1 MKTDHLRTVVSYL
14 CLSIFVGTASEAES
28 KLLSDYISDSPSAS
42 VPAWIAKET
51 GIFNKS
57 GLDIDLVFFDGSTR
71 GIQSLL
77 AGDLSFTEAVGTSAI
92 NGRIAGGDIA
102 IVNGVINTLPYYVVG
117 KPVIKSRD
125 DLKGRTAA
133 VHIPGTAADFALRL
147 ALKKVGIAYNQIQ
160 AITVGGGPARIT
172 SVIGGQTDFTVV
184 SDAEKIQG
192 EKAGLKVVI
201 DMAELKVPF
210 LYTCTVTSR
219 QLIREQPD
227 TVRRM
232 VVAIAAGINLFK
244 TRKEES
250 IKIMS
255 KYTRGPSR
263 TILEGAYSAYSQLF
277 VDDTYPTLEGLRNT
291 LEVQSSWDPKAARAK
306 AEDFVDLRFV
316 DQLRSSG
323 FIDKLYGRK

>member
-1 MKTDHLRTVVSYL
+1 MKNVYLRAVVF
-14 CLSIFVGTASEAES
+14 CLSVSIVVGKASDAES
-28 KLLSDYISDSPSAS
+28 KLLSAYISDSPSAS
-42 VPAWIAKET
+42 VPQWIAKET
-51 GIFNKS
+51 GLFKKH
-57 GLDIDLVFFDGSTR
+57 GLDIDLVFIDGSTR

-77 AGDLSFTEAVGTSAI
+77 AGDLNFTEAVGTSAI

-102 IVNGVINTLPYYVVG
+102 IINGLVNTLPYYIIG
-117 KPVIKSRD
+117 KPAIKSPE

-147 ALKKVGIAYNQIQ
+147 ALKKVGIAYNQIK
-160 AITVGGGPARIT
+160 AVTVGGGPARIA

-192 EKAGLKVVI
+192 EKAGLKMII

-210 LYTCTVTSR
+210 LYTCIVTSR
-219 QLIREQPD
+219 QRIREQPD
-227 TVRRM
+227 AVRGM
-232 VVAIAAGINLFK
+232 VEAIAEGIHFFK

-250 IKIMS
+250 IKILS

-263 TILEGAYSAYSQLF
+263 SILEGAYSAYSQLF
-277 VDDTYPTLEGLRNT
+277 VEDTYPTLEGLRNT
-291 LEVQSSWDPKAARAK
+291 LEVQSSLDPKAAKAK

-316 DQLRSSG
+316 DQLRSTG

>member
-1 MKTDHLRTVVSYL
+1 MNKLHFQAVMICLLFLMLFGKSSAAPAKLVS
-14 CLSIFVGTASEAES
+14 A
-28 KLLSDYISDSPSAS
+28 YISDSPSAS
-42 VPAWIAKET
+42 VPQWIAKEM
-51 GIFNKS
+51 GIFKKHD
-57 GLDIDLVFFDGSTR
+57 LDIDLIFIDGSTR

-102 IVNGVINTLPYYVVG
+102 IIDGLVNTLPYYVIG
-117 KPVIKSRD
+117 KAAIKSRD

-147 ALKKVGIAYNQIQ
+147 ALKKVGIAYNQIK
-160 AITVGGGPARIT
+160 AITVGGGPARIA
-172 SVIGGQTDFTVV
+172 SVISGQTDFTVV

-192 EKAGLKVVI
+192 EKAGLKMII

-210 LYTCTVTSR
+210 LYTCIVASR
-219 QLIREQPD
+219 QRIREQPD
-227 TVRRM
+227 TVRGM
-232 VVAIAAGINLFK
+232 VEALAEAIHFFK
-244 TRKEES
+244 THKEES

-263 TILEGAYSAYSQLF
+263 VILEGAYAAYNQLF
-277 VDDTYPTLEGLRNT
+277 VEDTYPTLEGLKNT
-291 LEVQSSWDPKAARAK
+291 LEVQSSWDPKAAKAK
-306 AEDFVDLRFV
+306 VEDFVDLRFV

-323 FIDKLYGRK
+323 FVEKLYGRK

>member
-1 MKTDHLRTVVSYL
+1 MKNVYLRAAVF
-14 CLSIFVGTASEAES
+14 CLSVAIVAGEASEAQA
-28 KLLSDYISDSPSAS
+28 KLLSAYISDSPSAS
-42 VPAWIAKET
+42 VPQWIAKET
-51 GIFNKS
+51 GLFKKH
-57 GLDIDLVFFDGSTR
+57 GLDIDLVFIDGSTR

-77 AGDLSFTEAVGTSAI
+77 AGDLNFTEAVGTSAI
-92 NGRIAGGDIA
+92 NGRLAGGDIA
-102 IVNGVINTLPYYVVG
+102 IVNGLVNTLPYYIIG
-117 KPVIKSRD
+117 KPAIKSPE

-147 ALKKVGIAYNQIQ
+147 ALKKVGIAYNQIK
-160 AITVGGGPARIT
+160 AITVGGGPARIA

-192 EKAGLKVVI
+192 ESAGLKMII

-210 LYTCTVTSR
+210 LYTCMVTSR
-219 QLIREQPD
+219 QRIREQTD
-227 TVRRM
+227 SVRGM
-232 VVAIAAGINLFK
+232 VEAIAEAIHFFK

-263 TILEGAYSAYSQLF
+263 AILEGAYSAYNQLF
-277 VDDTYPTLEGLRNT
+277 VEDTYPTLEGLRNT
-291 LEVQSSWDPKAARAK
+291 LEVQSSLDPKAAKAK

-316 DQLRSSG
+316 DQLRSTG

>member
-1 MKTDHLRTVVSYL
+1 MKSVYL
-14 CLSIFVGTASEAES
+14 HAIVFCLSVLIVVGNASEAES
-28 KLLSDYISDSPSAS
+28 KLLSAYISDSPSAS

-51 GIFNKS
+51 GIFKKY
-57 GLDIDLVFFDGSTR
+57 GLDIDLVFIDGSTR

-77 AGDLSFTEAVGTSAI
+77 AGDLSFTEAVGTAAI

-102 IVNGVINTLPYYVVG
+102 IINGAVNTLPYYVVG
-117 KPVIKSRD
+117 KAVIKSRD

-147 ALKKVGIAYNQIQ
+147 ALKKVGIAYNQIK
-160 AITVGGGPARIT
+160 AITVGGGPARIG
-172 SVIGGQTDFTVV
+172 SVIGGQTDFSVV

-192 EKAGLKVVI
+192 EKAGLKTII

-210 LYTCTVTSR
+210 LYTCMVTSR
-219 QLIREQPD
+219 QRIREQPD
-227 TVRRM
+227 AVRGM
-232 VVAIAAGINLFK
+232 VQAIAEAIHFFK

-277 VDDTYPTLEGLRNT
+277 VEDTYPTLEGLRNT
-291 LEVQSSWDPKAARAK
+291 LEIQSSWDPKAAKAK
-306 AEDFVDLRFV
+306 VEDFVDLRFV
-316 DQLRSSG
+316 DQLRSTG
-323 FIDKLYGRK
+323 FIEKLYGRK

>member
-1 MKTDHLRTVVSYL
+1 MKTAYFVTAIV
-14 CLSIFVGTASEAES
+14 CLSLGVIIGTSLESES
-28 KLLSDYISDSPSAS
+28 KLLSAYISDSPSSS

-51 GIFNKS
+51 GLFKKS
-57 GLDIDLVFFDGSTR
+57 GLDVDLVFIDGSTR

-102 IVNGVINTLPYYVVG
+102 IVNGVVNTLPYYVIG
-117 KPVIKSRD
+117 KASIKSRE

-147 ALKKVGIAYNQIQ
+147 ALKQVGIPYNQIK
-160 AITVGGGPARIT
+160 AITVGGGPARIS
-172 SVIGGQTDFTVV
+172 SVIGGQTDFTIV

-192 EKAGLKVVI
+192 ERNGLKVVI
-201 DMAELKVPF
+201 DMAALKVPF
-210 LYTCTVTSR
+210 LYTCTATSR
-219 QLIREQPD
+219 QMIREQPNS
-227 TVRRM
+227 VQRM
-232 VVAIAAGINLFK
+232 VEAIAAGVHFFK
-244 TRKEES
+244 TNKEES

-255 KYTRGPSR
+255 KYTRGPNR
-263 TILEGAYSAYSQLF
+263 AILEGAYSAYSQLF
-277 VDDTYPTLEGLRNT
+277 VEDTYPTVEGLRNT
-291 LEVQSSWDPKAARAK
+291 LEVQSSWDPKAAKAK

-323 FIDKLYGRK
+323 YVDKLYGRR

>member
-1 MKTDHLRTVVSYL
+1 MKQAYLGAVAL
-14 CLSIFVGTASEAES
+14 CLSLSIAVEQGLAAQG
-28 KLLSDYISDSPSAS
+28 KLLSAYISDSPSSS
-42 VPAWIAKET
+42 VPAWVAKET
-51 GIFNKS
+51 GIFKKH
-57 GLDIDLVFFDGSTR
+57 GLDIDLVFIDGSTR

-102 IVNGVINTLPYYVVG
+102 IVNGVVNTLPYYVIG
-117 KPVIKSRD
+117 KAVIKSRE

-147 ALKKVGIAYNQIQ
+147 ALKRIGIAYNQIK
-160 AITVGGGPARIT
+160 AITVGGGPARVT
-172 SVIGGQTDFTVV
+172 SVISGQTDFTVV

-192 EKAGLKVVI
+192 ESAGLKVVI

-232 VVAIAAGINLFK
+232 VEAIAAGVHFFK
-244 TRKEES
+244 THKEES

-277 VDDTYPTLEGLRNT
+277 VEDTYPTLEGLRNT
-291 LEVQSSWDPKAARAK
+291 LEVQSSWDPKAAKAK

-316 DQLRSSG
+316 DQLRSTG
-323 FIDKLYGRK
+323 YIDKLYGRK

>member
-1 MKTDHLRTVVSYL
+1 MKKAYLGAVVFCL
-14 CLSIFVGTASEAES
+14 CLLIAVEQGSAAQGKILAA
-28 KLLSDYISDSPSAS
+28 YISDSPSSS
-42 VPAWIAKET
+42 VPAWVAKET
-51 GIFNKS
+51 GIFKKQ
-57 GLDIDLVFFDGSTR
+57 GLDIDLVFIDGSTR

-102 IVNGVINTLPYYVVG
+102 IVNGVVNTLPYYVIG
-117 KPVIKSRD
+117 KAVIKSRE

-147 ALKKVGIAYNQIQ
+147 ALKRIGIPYNQIK
-160 AITVGGGPARIT
+160 AITVGGGPARVT

-192 EKAGLKVVI
+192 ERAGLKVVI

-210 LYTCTVTSR
+210 LYTCTVASR
-219 QLIREQPD
+219 KLIREQPD

-232 VVAIAAGINLFK
+232 VEAIAVGVHFFK
-244 TRKEES
+244 THKEES

-263 TILEGAYSAYSQLF
+263 AILEGAYSAYSQLF
-277 VDDTYPTLEGLRNT
+277 VEDTYPTLEGLRNT
-291 LEVQSSWDPKAARAK
+291 LEVQSSWDSKAAKAK

-316 DQLRSSG
+316 DQLRSTG

>member
-1 MKTDHLRTVVSYL
+1 MKNSYFL
-14 CLSIFVGTASEAES
+14 AGMLCACLSILVGTGSAAQG
-28 KLLSDYISDSPSAS
+28 KLLSAYISDSPSAS

-51 GIFNKS
+51 GIYKKY
-57 GLDIDLVFFDGSTR
+57 GLDIDLVFIDGSTR

-102 IVNGVINTLPYYVVG
+102 IVNGLVNTLPYYVIG
-117 KPVIKSRD
+117 KPTIKSRE

-147 ALKKVGIAYNQIQ
+147 ALKQVGIPYNQIK
-160 AITVGGGPARIT
+160 AITIGGGPARI
-172 SVIGGQTDFTVV
+172 SSLIAGQTDFTIV

-192 EKAGLKVVI
+192 ERSGLKVVI
-201 DMAELKVPF
+201 DMAALKVPF
-210 LYTCTVTSR
+210 LYTCTVTTR
-219 QLIREQPD
+219 QLIREQPSA
-227 TVRRM
+227 VQRM
-232 VVAIAAGINLFK
+232 VEATAEGIHFFK

-263 TILEGAYSAYSQLF
+263 AILEGAYSAYSQLF
-277 VDDTYPTLEGLRNT
+277 VEDTYPSVEGLRNT
-291 LEVQSSWDPKAARAK
+291 LEVQSSWDPKAAKAK

-323 FIDKLYGRK
+323 FVEKLYGRK

>member
-1 MKTDHLRTVVSYL
+1 MSNIYFRALVT
-14 CLSIFVGTASEAES
+14 CLFLLMIVGEASSARS
-28 KLLSDYISDSPSAS
+28 KLMSAYISDSPSAS
-42 VPAWIAKET
+42 VPQWIAKET
-51 GIFNKS
+51 GIFKNH
-57 GLDIDLVFFDGSTR
+57 GLDIDLIFIDGSTR

-102 IVNGVINTLPYYVVG
+102 IVNGLVNTLPYYVIG
-117 KPVIKSRD
+117 KAAIKSRG

-147 ALKKVGIAYNQIQ
+147 ALKKVGIAYNQIK
-160 AITVGGGPARIT
+160 AITVGGGPARIA
-172 SVIGGQTDFTVV
+172 SVISGQTDFAVV

-192 EKAGLKVVI
+192 EKAGLKMII

-210 LYTCTVTSR
+210 LYTCIVTSR
-219 QLIREQPD
+219 QRIREQPD
-227 TVRRM
+227 SVLGM
-232 VVAIAAGINLFK
+232 VEAIAEAIHFFK
-244 TRKEES
+244 THKEES

-255 KYTRGPSR
+255 QYTRGPSR
-263 TILEGAYSAYSQLF
+263 AILEGAYSAYSQLF
-277 VDDTYPTLEGLRNT
+277 VEDTYPTLEGLKNT
-291 LEVQSSWDPKAARAK
+291 LEVQSSWDPKAAKAK
-306 AEDFVDLRFV
+306 VEDFVDLRFV